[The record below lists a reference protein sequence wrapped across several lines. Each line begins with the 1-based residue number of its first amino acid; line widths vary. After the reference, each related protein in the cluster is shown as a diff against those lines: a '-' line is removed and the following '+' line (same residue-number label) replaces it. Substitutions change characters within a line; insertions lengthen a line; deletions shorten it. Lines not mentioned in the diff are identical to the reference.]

1 VWKYWKRRRF
11 IKSLIVARI
20 TPEELQERIDEVV
33 LIDLRV
39 AEEVE
44 NKLPGAIWFNRGEL
58 EQQVRDIPLDR
69 DVVIYCS

>member
-1 VWKYWKRRRF
+1 
-11 IKSLIVARI
+11 
-20 TPEELQERIDEVV
+20 
-33 LIDLRV
+33 V